1 MVTFGVPQPSLTFVT
16 FGPTSCSCCVDVV
29 GGCNRPIP
37 LLTCIT
43 SQAFNPVKCVN
54 VNVAIVRQA
63 FLMLWL
69 TGAYLGAGVCAVLP
83 FLSTL
88 QDLLQDVDKYEE
100 HSSFSLIVTHVEVA
114 VLLSLQRIP
123 RKHHRTFLSP
133 HQIQAFSDYP
143 Y

>member
-1 MVTFGVPQPSLTFVT
+1 
-16 FGPTSCSCCVDVV
+16 
-29 GGCNRPIP
+29 
-37 LLTCIT
+37 
-43 SQAFNPVKCVN
+43 
-54 VNVAIVRQA
+54 
-63 FLMLWL
+63 MLWL
-69 TGAYLGAGVCAVLP
+69 TGAYLGAGVCALSP